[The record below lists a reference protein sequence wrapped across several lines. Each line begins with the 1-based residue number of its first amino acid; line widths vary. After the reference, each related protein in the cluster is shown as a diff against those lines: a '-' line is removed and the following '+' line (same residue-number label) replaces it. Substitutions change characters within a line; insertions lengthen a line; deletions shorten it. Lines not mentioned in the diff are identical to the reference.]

1 MPKKGTSI
9 SRRDGPSQ
17 HARDHDEVA
26 GVQAQPSVFFDSS
39 GEALDGGNGVAEA
52 KLGFGL
58 SATSRDRER
67 EGEEERGERG
77 RAERISSGGASL
89 SRFDSAARRG
99 SSVEGG
105 PSTALS
111 PQSKTTTAVS
121 FAGSPLAFI
130 FLFYSG
136 PFLF

>member
-1 MPKKGTSI
+1 MPKKGTSN

-67 EGEEERGERG
+67 EGEGERGERG
-77 RAERISSGGASL
+77 RAERISSGG
-89 SRFDSAARRG
+89 
-99 SSVEGG
+99 G
-105 PSTALS
+105 PPYLASTARLGEEAAS
-111 PQSKTTTAVS
+111 RGPVNGAVATVEDDARGE
-121 FAGSPLAFI
+121 F
-130 FLFYSG
+130 
-136 PFLF
+136 